1 MCTIPP
7 MMNKNVA
14 SVNNLFYL
22 SLFYIFSS
30 IVPRSLHKG
39 FITTV
44 GTMLSYIM
52 KDTRKLVENNLS
64 IIGGGRYT
72 SEEMEKL
79 TRSTFQNYG
88 RYLLDY
94 MVMHRIRGN
103 NKHKYMEKKE
113 IGEENLIKAMN
124 MGKGVICITP
134 HLGNWELGGI
144 VFAQKGHKLNILS
157 LQDDDDSINSFR
169 ERLRMKYGIKSI
181 YVDGDG
187 VDTIINILKALKK
200 EEIVAL
206 LGDRDGTSRTI
217 EVDFFGRKTKFPV
230 GVAYFALASGA
241 PVVPVFVVLR
251 KNGKYQ
257 GIIERPI
264 LFNQYQASNRDEAIK
279 MGIQDIARIFERYI
293 REYPDQWYNFYPFWS
308 SQ

>member
-1 MCTIPP
+1 

-72 SEEMEKL
+72 REEMEKL

-94 MVMHRIRGN
+94 MVMHRIEEHN
-103 NKHKYMEKKE
+103 AHKCVEEKG
-113 IGEENLIKAMN
+113 IGEENLIAAMKT
-124 MGKGVICITP
+124 GKGILCITP

-144 VFAQKGHKLNILS
+144 MLALKGYKLNVLS
-157 LQDDDDSINSFR
+157 LKDNRENISTFR
-169 ERLRMKYGIKSI
+169 ERIRMKYGIKSI
-181 YVDGDG
+181 YVDEDSM
-187 VDTIINILKALKK
+187 DTIINTANALKK
-200 EEIVAL
+200 GGIVAL

-217 EVDFFGRKTKFPV
+217 EVDFFGKKTKFPV

-251 KNGKYQ
+251 KNGRYQ
-257 GIIERPI
+257 GIIEKPI
-264 LFNQYQASNRDEAIK
+264 LFNHYQASNRDEAIK
-279 MGIQDIARIFERYI
+279 MGIQEIARIFERYI

>member
-1 MCTIPP
+1 
-7 MMNKNVA
+7 MMNKNVS

-22 SLFYIFSS
+22 TLFYIFSS

-39 FITTV
+39 FIISV
-44 GTMLSYIM
+44 GNMLSYIM
-52 KDTRKLVENNLS
+52 KDTRKLIEINLR
-64 IIGGGRYT
+64 IIGGGKYT
-72 SEEMEKL
+72 DKEMERL
-79 TRSTFQNYG
+79 ARNTFHNYG

-103 NKHKYMEKKE
+103 NKHRCMEEKE

-157 LQDDDDSINSFR
+157 LQDGDDRINSFR
-169 ERLRMKYGIKSI
+169 ERIRMKYGIKSI

-187 VDTIINILKALKK
+187 IDTIINILNALKK

-217 EVDFFGRKTKFPV
+217 EVDFFGRKTKLPV

-257 GIIERPI
+257 GIIEKPI
-264 LFNQYQASNRDEAIK
+264 LFNEYKAANRDEVIK
-279 MGIQDIARIFERYI
+279 KGIQDIAGIFERYI

-308 SQ
+308 SK

>member
-1 MCTIPP
+1 
-7 MMNKNVA
+7 
-14 SVNNLFYL
+14 
-22 SLFYIFSS
+22 
-30 IVPRSLHKG
+30 
-39 FITTV
+39 
-44 GTMLSYIM
+44 MLSNIM

-94 MVMHRIRGN
+94 MVMHRIEEHN
-103 NKHKYMEKKE
+103 AHKCVEEKG
-113 IGEENLIKAMN
+113 IGEENLIAAMKI
-124 MGKGVICITP
+124 GKGILCITP

-144 VFAQKGHKLNILS
+144 MLALRGYKINVLS
-157 LQDDDDSINSFR
+157 LKDNREKISTFR
-169 ERLRMKYGIKSI
+169 ERIRMKYGIKSI
-181 YVDGDG
+181 YVDGEG
-187 VDTIINILKALKK
+187 INTIINILNALKK
-200 EEIVAL
+200 KEIVAL

-241 PVVPVFVVLR
+241 PVVPVFEVLR

-264 LFNQYQASNRDEAIK
+264 LFNEYNAANRDEAIK
-279 MGIQDIARIFERYI
+279 MGIQEIARIFERYI

>member
-1 MCTIPP
+1 

-14 SVNNLFYL
+14 SVNNFFYL

-94 MVMHRIRGN
+94 MVMHRIEEHN
-103 NKHKYMEKKE
+103 AHKCVEEKG
-113 IGEENLIKAMN
+113 IGEENLIEAMKI
-124 MGKGVICITP
+124 GKGILCITP

-144 VFAQKGHKLNILS
+144 MLALKGYKLNVLS
-157 LQDDDDSINSFR
+157 LKDNRENISTFR
-169 ERLRMKYGIKSI
+169 ERIRMKYGIKSI
-181 YVDGDG
+181 YVDEDSM
-187 VDTIINILKALKK
+187 DTIINTANALKK
-200 EEIVAL
+200 GGIVAL

-217 EVDFFGRKTKFPV
+217 EVDFFGKKTKFPV

-251 KNGKYQ
+251 KNGRYQ
-257 GIIERPI
+257 GIIEKPI
-264 LFNQYQASNRDEAIK
+264 LFNHYQASNRDEAIK

>member
-1 MCTIPP
+1 

-14 SVNNLFYL
+14 SVNNFFYL

-39 FITTV
+39 FIITV

-64 IIGGGRYT
+64 IICGGRYT

-94 MVMHRIRGN
+94 MVMHRIEE
-103 NKHKYMEKKE
+103 HKAHKCVEEKG
-113 IGEENLIKAMN
+113 IGEENLIAAMKI
-124 MGKGVICITP
+124 GKGILCITP

-144 VFAQKGHKLNILS
+144 MLALRGYKLNVLS
-157 LQDDDDSINSFR
+157 LKDNREKISTFR
-169 ERLRMKYGIKSI
+169 ERIRMKYGIKSI
-181 YVDGDG
+181 YVDGEG
-187 VDTIINILKALKK
+187 INTIINILNALKK

-217 EVDFFGRKTKFPV
+217 EIDFFGRKTKFPV

-241 PVVPVFVVLR
+241 PVVPVFEVLR

-257 GIIERPI
+257 GIIEKPI
-264 LFNQYQASNRDEAIK
+264 LFNQYQAANRDEAIK
-279 MGIQDIARIFERYI
+279 MGIQEIARIFERYI